1 MLSHTCPLPALLLG
15 PHSSASRA
23 GLSGQRARR
32 LLTHR
37 KSRKE
42 AADPGRREET
52 HPGEQPG
59 VQFPFNGRL
68 PGPGSL
74 CPVLPSHW
82 PSGALGAC
90 PAALLSCL
98 KAPSLAS
105 TPVPRA
111 LPMGLTAPQAPHPSA
126 GGWELQPQPR
136 EAWWPKAWVPDPRGR
151 GRWTPGETP
160 RGRGCGTLRWRPRLF
175 PLMAPRDLEPQGWG
189 SGGWLQLSGLLSR
202 PQSCPCAR
210 APAASSQNQYVEEL

>member
-98 KAPSLAS
+98 SGGGGKTSFPSTSAGDYREL
-105 TPVPRA
+105 
-111 LPMGLTAPQAPHPSA
+111 PSA
-126 GGWELQPQPR
+126 ILWNSAFRCLYLPFSPLLFTSLLFT
-136 EAWWPKAWVPDPRGR
+136 AICKASPD
-151 GRWTPGETP
+151 
-160 RGRGCGTLRWRPRLF
+160 
-175 PLMAPRDLEPQGWG
+175 
-189 SGGWLQLSGLLSR
+189 
-202 PQSCPCAR
+202 
-210 APAASSQNQYVEEL
+210 SQQ